1 MRWSPP
7 RTPGAGP
14 LVAAALL
21 LAVPAL
27 ALADPIAF
35 VVAMKGAVQVTP
47 AGAKDPQRAALGRP
61 LERGDQVKVGAG
73 GSASLFFSDGN
84 VIELGERSTITVG
97 GKVGKD
103 GNRVGPGGEVSA
115 DVFQKVS
122 KFITSDSKNAGLVAL
137 APMRSGGAEAAPLA
151 LAPRRT
157 ALLTERPVFRW
168 RAVEGATRYR
178 VTLAGDDGDVWSREV
193 ETATLE
199 YPGDVPPLSAGDY
212 LWKVQALSDRGPL
225 RDEEVPF
232 RVLAAADAQQIREH
246 LDGIARATGE
256 ASAEAKHYV
265 AGSYLMG
272 RGLYDDAQP
281 HFEAL
286 ARLAPDAPGSREALG
301 HLYRAVGL
309 NDLAAAE
316 FQKALE
322 LTRTASSN

>member
-7 RTPGAGP
+7 RTPGGGP

-27 ALADPIAF
+27 ALAEPIAF
-35 VVAMKGAVQVTP
+35 VVAMKGGVQVTP
-47 AGAKDPQRAALGRP
+47 AGAKDAQRAALGRP

-97 GKVGKD
+97 GKVGKAE
-103 GNRVGPGGEVSA
+103 NRMGPGGEVSA

-137 APMRSGGAEAAPLA
+137 APMRSGAKSSAPFA
-151 LAPRRT
+151 LAPRHT
-157 ALLTERPVFRW
+157 ALTGGRPDFHW
-168 RAVEGATRYR
+168 QSIEGANRYR
-178 VTLAGDDGDVWSREV
+178 VVLVHEGEDVWSREV
-193 ETATLE
+193 EATELE
-199 YPGDVPPLSAGDY
+199 YPADLPPLSEGDY
-212 LWKVQALSDRGPL
+212 AWRVQAFSDRGPL

-232 RVLAAADAQQIREH
+232 RVLDPAEARQIDEH
-246 LDGIARATGE
+246 LESITLATGD
-256 ASAEAKHYV
+256 APAEAGHFV

-272 RGLYDDAQP
+272 RGLFRDAQA

-286 ARLAPDAPGSREALG
+286 ARLAPDSPGSHEALG
-301 HLYRAVGL
+301 NLYRAVGL

-322 LTRTASSN
+322 LTRTAATH